1 MQPFLWSSY
10 FVSAYLFAWLRAFL
24 FTQAIEMPIYRRML
38 DVSWPRAFLATML
51 THPFVWFAFPLLEFT
66 RVLIPGFGDVPSFAL
81 PRSIWIPIAE
91 AFAVIVEIGVM
102 KFRSER
108 SWLLSALA
116 SVLANVASVLLGEIS
131 RALFGY
137 P

>member
-38 DVSWPRAFLATML
+38 NVSWPRAFLATML
-51 THPFVWFAFPLLEFT
+51 THPFVWFVFPLLEFA
-66 RVLIPGFGDVPSFAL
+66 RVETPFGIHHFPSL
-81 PRSIWIPIAE
+81 PRVVWLPIAE
-91 AFAVIVEIGVM
+91 AFAVIVETGAM